1 MASPLKISEAASLA
15 LHTMVL
21 LAAEKKKNLATRDI
35 AARLRVSEAH
45 LAKVLQR
52 LGRAGLVRSRRG
64 PGGGFTLGRDAKSIT
79 LLDVYEVTEGPLV
92 SQDCL
97 MGEKACQGQC
107 ILGGLLTSLGEQV
120 RDYLS
125 RNTLADMTGVF
136 PPQETP
142 EQCERASAAGA

>member
-15 LHTMVL
+15 LHTKVL

-64 PGGGFTLGRDAKSIT
+64 PGGRDAKSIT